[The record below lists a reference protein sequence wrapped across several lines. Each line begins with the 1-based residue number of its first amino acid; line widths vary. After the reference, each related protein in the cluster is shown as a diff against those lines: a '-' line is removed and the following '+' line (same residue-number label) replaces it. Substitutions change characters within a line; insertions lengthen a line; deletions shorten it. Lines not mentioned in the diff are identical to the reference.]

1 MDTRNCKMCGKLFN
15 YVNSPI
21 CPACTK
27 EMDKKFEDVKAYIY
41 DHPGAGIK
49 EVSEE
54 NEVSQSMIKRWI
66 KEERLSF
73 AEDSQV
79 TFSCEKCGAPIRTGR
94 FCVKC
99 KGKMQN
105 ELGGLYHKEPV
116 KQEKKRDTNA
126 KMRFL
131 G

>member
-1 MDTRNCKMCGKLFN
+1 MEVKNCKLCGKLFN
-15 YVNSPI
+15 YVDMPI
-21 CPACTK
+21 CPACSRDM
-27 EMDKKFEDVKAYIY
+27 EKKFEQVKSYIY
-41 DHPGAGIK
+41 DHPGAGIR

-54 NEVSQSMIKRWI
+54 NDVSQSMIKRWI

-73 AEDSQV
+73 SEESQV
-79 TFSCEKCGAPIRTGR
+79 TFACEKCGTPIRTGR
-94 FCVKC
+94 YCKEC

-105 ELGGLYHKEPV
+105 ALGGLYHKEPE
-116 KQEKKRDTNA
+116 KQDKKRDANA

>member
-1 MDTRNCKMCGKLFN
+1 MDTRNCKLCGKIFN
-15 YVNSPI
+15 YVNTPF
-21 CPACTK
+21 CPACAK
-27 EMDKKFEDVKAYIY
+27 EMEEKFEQVKAYIY
-41 DHPGAGIK
+41 EHPGAGIM

-54 NEVSQSMIKRWI
+54 NEVSQGMIKRWI
-66 KEERLSF
+66 REERLSF
-73 AEDSQV
+73 SEDSQV

-94 FCVKC
+94 FCKEC

-105 ELGGLYHKEPV
+105 ELGRLYYTEPT
-116 KQEKKRDTNA
+116 KKEKKRDANA

>member
-1 MDTRNCKMCGKLFN
+1 MDTRNCKLCGKIFN
-15 YVNSPI
+15 YVSSPF
-21 CPACTK
+21 CPACAK
-27 EMDKKFEDVKAYIY
+27 DLENKFEQVKAYIY
-41 DHPGAGIK
+41 EHPGAGLV

-54 NEVSQSMIKRWI
+54 NEVSQSIIKRWI

-79 TFSCEKCGAPIRTGR
+79 TFSCEKCGVPIRTGR
-94 FCVKC
+94 FCKDC

-105 ELGGLYHKEPV
+105 ALGGLYHAEPV
-116 KQEKKRDTNA
+116 KQEKKRDTSA